1 MEEILGDYEYFYY
14 MGTHTFN
21 LKKVYKR
28 EVTPALLKM
37 IYDHKVRVFIETK
50 DGDIEYVTIPKPSDV
65 HTLPVDIFGC

>member
-14 MGTHTFN
+14 MAMHTFN

-37 IYDHKVRVFIETK
+37 IYDHRVRVFIKTK
-50 DGDIEYVTIPKPSDV
+50 DGDIQYVTIPKPVDV
-65 HTLPVDIFGC
+65 HTPPVDIFGC

>member
-1 MEEILGDYEYFYY
+1 MEGILGDYDYFYY

-28 EVTPALLKM
+28 EVTPTLLKM
-37 IYDHKVRVFIETK
+37 IYDQKIRVFVETK
-50 DGDIEYVTIPKPSDV
+50 NGDIEYVTITKPASV